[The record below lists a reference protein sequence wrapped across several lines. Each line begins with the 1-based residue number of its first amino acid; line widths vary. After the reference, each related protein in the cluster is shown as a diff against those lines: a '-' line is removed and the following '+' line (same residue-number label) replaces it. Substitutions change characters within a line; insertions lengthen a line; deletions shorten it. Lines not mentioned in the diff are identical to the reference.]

1 MIESKHNLEMALK
14 STKSNNEILNG
25 ELKHLMEKAD
35 IIESGESEK
44 AKEIEKL
51 KTQIEEV
58 N

>member
-1 MIESKHNLEMALK
+1 MIERNHNLEMALK

-35 IIESGESEK
+35 TVENGESEK
-44 AKEIEKL
+44 QKENDKL

-58 N
+58 